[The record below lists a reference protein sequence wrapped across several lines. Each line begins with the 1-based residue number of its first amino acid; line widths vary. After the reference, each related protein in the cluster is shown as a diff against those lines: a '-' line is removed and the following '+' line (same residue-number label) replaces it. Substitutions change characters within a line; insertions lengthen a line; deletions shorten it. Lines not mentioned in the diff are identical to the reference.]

1 MEIWVPVKDFEEFY
15 EVSNEGVVRS
25 KDRICDK
32 GRTSK
37 GRTIKQWENRRGY
50 KMVTLSKHG
59 KQKHFPV
66 HRLVAIAYLENPENL
81 PCINHKD
88 ENRTNNNSDNLEW
101 CNYQYNNTYRER
113 QLVRAIPV
121 AQIKNGET
129 IATYKSVRYAGGQTG
144 ICYVDIIKCAQGK
157 NKHAGG
163 YQWKYL

>member
-1 MEIWVPVKDFEEFY
+1 MEIWAPVKDFEEFY

-25 KDRICDK
+25 KDRICDE

-81 PCINHKD
+81 PCVNHKD
-88 ENRTNNNSDNLEW
+88 ENKKNNSVENLEW
-101 CNYQYNNTYRER
+101 CDHQYNNTYRER
-113 QLVRAIPV
+113 HLVRSRPI
-121 AQIKNGET
+121 AQIKDGEI
-129 IATYKSVRYAGGQTG
+129 IATYKSVRYAGEQTG

>member
-32 GRTSK
+32 GRASN

-88 ENRTNNNSDNLEW
+88 ENKTNNNSDNLEW

-113 QLVRAIPV
+113 HLVRASPV
-121 AQIKNGET
+121 EQIKNGET
-129 IATYKSVRYAGGQTG
+129 IATYKSVRYAGKQTG
-144 ICYVDIIKCAQGK
+144 ICYVDIIKCAHGK

>member
-1 MEIWVPVKDFEEFY
+1 
-15 EVSNEGVVRS
+15 
-25 KDRICDK
+25 
-32 GRTSK
+32 
-37 GRTIKQWENRRGY
+37 
-50 KMVTLSKHG
+50 MVTLSKHG

-88 ENRTNNNSDNLEW
+88 ENKTNNNSDNLEW

-113 QLVRAIPV
+113 HLAHASQV

-129 IATYKSVRYAGGQTG
+129 IATYKSVRYAGKQTG

>member
-1 MEIWVPVKDFEEFY
+1 MEIWTPVKDFEEFY

-37 GRTIKQWENRRGY
+37 GRMIKQWENLRGY

-88 ENRTNNNSDNLEW
+88 ENKTNNNSDNLEW

-113 QLVRAIPV
+113 HLVNASPV

-129 IATYKSVRYAGGQTG
+129 IATYKSVRYAGKQTG

>member
-37 GRTIKQWENRRGY
+37 GRMIKQWENLRGY

-88 ENRTNNNSDNLEW
+88 ENKTNNNSDNLEW

-113 QLVRAIPV
+113 HLVRAIPV
-121 AQIKNGET
+121 VQIKNGET
-129 IATYKSVRYAGGQTG
+129 IATYKSVRYAGEQTG

>member
-37 GRTIKQWENRRGY
+37 GRMIKQWENLRGY

-88 ENRTNNNSDNLEW
+88 ENKTNNNSDNLEW

-113 QLVRAIPV
+113 HLVNASPV

-129 IATYKSVRYAGGQTG
+129 IATYKSVRYAGEQTG